1 MSKIK
6 TISHAKIKPSSILFL
21 LRAYNESSRIAGVID
36 TIMAAGFRKILVIND
51 GSRDTTESIV
61 RRYNNCILISHS
73 YNRGAGAALETG
85 FEFLRRS
92 AKTLGV
98 EFVVTFDSDGQHDIA
113 DIGEFTQAFEQNP
126 DLDIVFGS
134 RFVRKTQSN
143 VPFHRRC
150 VLWGGKIFTWII
162 SGIKLTDSHNG
173 YRMHHMRAVN
183 AITLTM
189 DGMEYASELIE
200 QVRIHDLTLAE
211 VPVNIHYDSYTLGKG
226 QKHGGVW
233 RIVSKII
240 VWKWFR

>member
-1 MSKIK
+1 MRISQKSAQEMSKIN

-113 DIGEFTQAFEQNP
+113 DI
-126 DLDIVFGS
+126 
-134 RFVRKTQSN
+134 
-143 VPFHRRC
+143 
-150 VLWGGKIFTWII
+150 
-162 SGIKLTDSHNG
+162 
-173 YRMHHMRAVN
+173 
-183 AITLTM
+183 
-189 DGMEYASELIE
+189 
-200 QVRIHDLTLAE
+200 
-211 VPVNIHYDSYTLGKG
+211 
-226 QKHGGVW
+226 
-233 RIVSKII
+233 
-240 VWKWFR
+240 